1 MGALMDKIYAER
13 KKLMFQIRTAH
24 LAVGIDAGWTGVN
37 VYSITDLA
45 LLVEWWNKTIRYG
58 GDAITREIADKEL
71 AAFNTALWLR
81 INMIHPKQLLSFADI
96 TKPELVRQCKMN

>member
-13 KKLMFQIRTAH
+13 KQLMFRINTVH
-24 LAVGIDAGWTGVN
+24 LAVGIDESWTGVN

-58 GDAITREIADKEL
+58 ADPITREIADKQL
-71 AAFNTALWLR
+71 AAFHTALWLR
-81 INMIHPKQLLSFADI
+81 INLIHPKQLLSFADI
-96 TKPELVRQCKMN
+96 TKPELVRKYAR